1 MHCNIQIYIYICIG
15 MCCISI
21 YIFTNVYPSCVC
33 VYVCYMFPT
42 QIPNPALDP
51 FDQEP

>member
-1 MHCNIQIYIYICIG
+1 MYIRL
-15 MCCISI
+15 
-21 YIFTNVYPSCVC
+21 VCVC